1 MKKLLTSLALLS
13 ALFVWD
19 NRAQAVP
26 INCIVCGSTS
36 ISGVNV
42 DGAISFAVISGTNF
56 NSELAAHSIGFFGAV
71 PGGTLDAVANNTA
84 PTDFVYLY
92 QLVNDGQNPTSISS
106 YEVSLGS
113 PPAFITGGGRLEST
127 LFVDPVFGVVSA
139 GPSGGTTLLSAGP
152 TVDFLNG
159 LAPGNFGP
167 CQSSGPAGFNCSD
180 ATANLLPGAIEA
192 TNFAEAPSAP
202 LLDPL
207 WSSSIMWYSTSVG
220 PVSGIASIFEPGGTV
235 GTGVVPTAV
244 VPEPAAFALFGIG
257 LLGLAGM
264 RRRRKTA

>member
-1 MKKLLTSLALLS
+1 MKKLLISFALLS

-36 ISGVNV
+36 ISGANV
-42 DGAISFAVISGTNF
+42 DGTISFAVISGTDF
-56 NSELAAHSIGFFGAV
+56 NNELGVHSIGFSGAV
-71 PGGTLDAVANNTA
+71 PGGTLDAIANNTT

-106 YEVSLGS
+106 YEVSLGI
-113 PPAFITGGGRLEST
+113 PPALITGGGRLEST

-159 LAPGNFGP
+159 LAGNFGP
-167 CQSSGPAGFNCSD
+167 CQSSGGTFNCSD

-192 TNFAEAPSAP
+192 TNFAEAPSNP
-202 LLDPL
+202 LLDPF
-207 WSSSIMWYSTSVG
+207 WSSSIMWYSSSAG
-220 PVSGIASIFEPGGTV
+220 PGSGIASIFEPSGTV
-235 GTGVVPTAV
+235 GTGAVPTAA

-257 LLGLAGM
+257 LIGLAGM
-264 RRRRKTA
+264 RRRRKAA